1 MLAFYILLVLQLT
14 ENSRRKSFSTQPG
27 FIDCLLNELSDPG
40 HTGRAVSPRRRATKC
55 QESYVEKKK
64 KPHIPQA
71 FKIPTLGEH
80 TEGVFFFTVSIF
92 SSRKVARP

>member
-64 KPHIPQA
+64 KASHSTSFQNSY
-71 FKIPTLGEH
+71 T
-80 TEGVFFFTVSIF
+80 
-92 SSRKVARP
+92 R